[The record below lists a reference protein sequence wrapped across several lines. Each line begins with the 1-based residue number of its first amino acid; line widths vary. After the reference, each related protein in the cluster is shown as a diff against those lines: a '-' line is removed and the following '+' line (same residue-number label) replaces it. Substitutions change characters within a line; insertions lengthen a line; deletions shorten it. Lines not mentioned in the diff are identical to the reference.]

1 MLGSG
6 RAKKAKAV
14 LMEVLS
20 QLWKFGLIGVSNN
33 ICFYVFYLV
42 MTSFGISPLA
52 SMTVCFFLA
61 VSFSWVFNGIYT
73 FRVALS
79 QASRDKI
86 LIAYGVAYLV
96 HFCCLW
102 LLTQVYKL
110 PHQLAQGA
118 IMIFIA
124 LVMFLVQKK
133 WVFADNGDDP
143 TCRS

>member
-1 MLGSG
+1 
-6 RAKKAKAV
+6 
-14 LMEVLS
+14 MEVLS
-20 QLWKFGLIGVSNN
+20 QLWKFGLIGVLNN
-33 ICFYVFYLV
+33 VCFYVVYLV
-42 MTSFGISPLA
+42 MTNFGTSPLV

-61 VSFSWVFNGIYT
+61 VSFSWVFNGVYT
-73 FRVALS
+73 FRAVLT
-79 QASRDKI
+79 QVSRDRI

-102 LLTQVYKL
+102 LLTHVCKL

-133 WVFADNGDDP
+133 WVFADSGDDP
-143 TCRS
+143 ACRY